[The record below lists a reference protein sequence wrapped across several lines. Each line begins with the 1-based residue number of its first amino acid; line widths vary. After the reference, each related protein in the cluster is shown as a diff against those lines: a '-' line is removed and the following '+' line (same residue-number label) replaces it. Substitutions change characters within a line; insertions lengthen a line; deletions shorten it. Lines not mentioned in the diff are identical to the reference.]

1 MCRSGASRAAEASV
15 PASSV
20 GVVTLYL
27 HRAERTD
34 LLADELAGLLRTPL
48 EDPFAEEVVVVPARG
63 VERWLTQRL
72 SHRLGTGERGGDGVC
87 AGVRLISPHSLV
99 AMLLGKE
106 RDDIWDPDRMV
117 WPLLETIDASLGEP
131 WCRTLSDHLGHGRD
145 DDLGLL
151 RQERRYSVAR
161 RLAGLF
167 ASYAVQRPALIAAWR
182 EGRDEDGVGGPLE
195 PDLRWQAELW
205 RRLVERVDQPPPDVR
220 HTETLRRLETGADG
234 LELPPRLSLFG
245 HTRLPVTEVQLLQA
259 LGRLRDVHLWLPQAS
274 PHLWDALAPAVQDG
288 PVPRRLD
295 RSAEAVG
302 HPLLASLGRDSREL
316 QRTLAVADEAVDT
329 GCAEAEDGPATLLNW
344 LQHDLR
350 HNAEPDAATREA
362 RRVDLLDDSVQV
374 HACHGPSRQ
383 VDVLREVLVGLLE
396 DDPTLEPR
404 DILVMCPDI
413 ETYAPLIQAGF
424 GLADVADEEA
434 GEDQGHPAHRLRVRL
449 ADRAL
454 TSTNPLLAVARQL
467 VLLAGGRVTATE
479 VLDLASTGPVRYRF
493 GFDDDDLQQVGSWVD
508 QAGIRWGLH
517 SEHRSAYGLGNLGQ
531 NTWRFGLDRVLA
543 GVAMAED
550 EHRWIGSALPVDD
563 VASGDIDLAGR
574 LAELLDRLE
583 LTLRQLHQAR
593 SVRDWTTALSE
604 GVSRLADVPDTDA
617 WQVAQFDRELA
628 RIADAATEAGPGST
642 LRLSDVRHLLEHRLA
657 GRPTRA
663 NFRTGTLTVCTM
675 VPMRSVPHRVVCLVG
690 LDDGEFPRSLTVDG
704 DDVLARDPV
713 TGERDVRSE
722 DRQLLLDAIMAAQ
735 EKLVI
740 TYTGAN
746 EHTGAERPPAVPLG
760 EILDAVHRTATFPP
774 DRDSVVIRHPLQ
786 PFDVRN
792 LRPGALLPVERP
804 FSFDRAALSGAEAA
818 TGPRQRPGA
827 LVPEP
832 LPPRTDSDITLADLQ
847 AFFAHPARHFLRRRL
862 DVASPEEAEERR
874 DSMPITLDGLETWS
888 VGDRLL
894 RDILDGMDPEA
905 SCTAEQLRGLLPP
918 QQLGVKVLH
927 EVVLV
932 VQELIRASAPLRREP
947 ARTLD
952 IAIDLGDGRRLV
964 GSVPEVHGDAVVS
977 VTYSS
982 LRAKQ
987 RLASWINLLALTV
1000 GHPGTPWRS
1009 AAVGRGTGYGRQRST
1024 AHVAEA
1030 GPLDHS
1036 ARTYLLDLV
1045 DLYDRGLR
1053 EPVPLPLRTAYAYA
1067 EAWRR
1072 FRATGETDPRDAAA
1086 NEWFTQRSQPN
1097 RPPGEQ
1103 DDPAHV
1109 KVLGAEAPVEV
1120 LLGPPRPDERWN
1132 DATTRLGQYALRVW
1146 EPVLDHE
1153 RVRRL

>member
-329 GCAEAEDGPATLLNW
+329 GCAEAGDGPATLLNW

-663 NFRTGTLTVCTM
+663 NFRTGW
-675 VPMRSVPHRVVCLVG
+675 SVSSG
-690 LDDGEFPRSLTVDG
+690 ST
-704 DDVLARDPV
+704 
-713 TGERDVRSE
+713 TGSSR
-722 DRQLLLDAIMAAQ
+722 AAS
-735 EKLVI
+735 
-740 TYTGAN
+740 
-746 EHTGAERPPAVPLG
+746 PW
-760 EILDAVHRTATFPP
+760 TATTSSP
-774 DRDSVVIRHPLQ
+774 
-786 PFDVRN
+786 
-792 LRPGALLPVERP
+792 
-804 FSFDRAALSGAEAA
+804 A
-818 TGPRQRPGA
+818 TR
-827 LVPEP
+827 
-832 LPPRTDSDITLADLQ
+832 
-847 AFFAHPARHFLRRRL
+847 
-862 DVASPEEAEERR
+862 
-874 DSMPITLDGLETWS
+874 
-888 VGDRLL
+888 
-894 RDILDGMDPEA
+894 
-905 SCTAEQLRGLLPP
+905 
-918 QQLGVKVLH
+918 
-927 EVVLV
+927 
-932 VQELIRASAPLRREP
+932 
-947 ARTLD
+947 
-952 IAIDLGDGRRLV
+952 
-964 GSVPEVHGDAVVS
+964 
-977 VTYSS
+977 
-982 LRAKQ
+982 
-987 RLASWINLLALTV
+987 
-1000 GHPGTPWRS
+1000 
-1009 AAVGRGTGYGRQRST
+1009 
-1024 AHVAEA
+1024 
-1030 GPLDHS
+1030 
-1036 ARTYLLDLV
+1036 
-1045 DLYDRGLR
+1045 
-1053 EPVPLPLRTAYAYA
+1053 
-1067 EAWRR
+1067 
-1072 FRATGETDPRDAAA
+1072 
-1086 NEWFTQRSQPN
+1086 
-1097 RPPGEQ
+1097 
-1103 DDPAHV
+1103 
-1109 KVLGAEAPVEV
+1109 
-1120 LLGPPRPDERWN
+1120 
-1132 DATTRLGQYALRVW
+1132 
-1146 EPVLDHE
+1146 
-1153 RVRRL
+1153 